1 MQRRLRLT
9 IEYDGAGFGGWQIQ
23 PNARSIQAELEQA
36 LCEVTQEERR
46 VIGAGRTDA
55 GVHAR
60 GQTAHVD
67 VATRMGP
74 VELRKAMNAVL
85 PADVAIR
92 RVQEVPAGFH
102 ARRDA
107 LWKRYAY
114 RILVSGVRSPL
125 RRGRV
130 WHLYQTL
137 DVERMREAAGV
148 LLGTHDFS
156 AFRGAPGGSAPR
168 ETTVRSLDRLDLLE
182 IDDELWIVACGR
194 SFLRYMVRNIVGTLV
209 EIGQGRRG
217 AGEMAEILSSR
228 ERTRAGPTA
237 PPWGL
242 CLEHIAYPGDP
253 GEPDTRRA

>member
-1 MQRRLRLT
+1 VQRRLRLT

-36 LCEVTQEERR
+36 LGEVTQEQRR

-55 GVHAR
+55 GVHAL
-60 GQTAHVD
+60 GQAAHVD

-114 RILVSGVRSPL
+114 RILMSGVRSPL
-125 RRGRV
+125 RRGHV
-130 WHLYQTL
+130 WHLYRTL

-156 AFRGAPGGSAPR
+156 AFRGAPGGPVPS

-182 IDDELWIVACGR
+182 IDDELWIVARGR

-209 EIGQGRRG
+209 EIGQGRRD
-217 AGEMAEILSSR
+217 AGDMAEILASR
-228 ERTRAGPTA
+228 ERTRAGATA

-253 GEPDTRRA
+253 DEPETRRA